1 MHEKKEQVVEKKI
14 ANKTP
19 ASFGNQP
26 TPMNDETLKNGARL
40 AAEEEFARDTKR
52 AKIENID
59 ALETENNALKA
70 RNAALVKE
78 NDVLETDNRNIVIQ
92 NKLLTADLLAANIK
106 IGDLMPEVEKV
117 PGLEKELKEALR
129 SAAEYKTGC
138 CETLV
143 KNNELKAKLE
153 AKK

>member
-1 MHEKKEQVVEKKI
+1 
-14 ANKTP
+14 
-19 ASFGNQP
+19 
-26 TPMNDETLKNGARL
+26 MNDETLKNGARL

-59 ALETENNALKA
+59 ALETENNALLAK
-70 RNAALVKE
+70 NAALVKE

>member
-1 MHEKKEQVVEKKI
+1 
-14 ANKTP
+14 
-19 ASFGNQP
+19 
-26 TPMNDETLKNGARL
+26 MNDETLKNGARL

-52 AKIENID
+52 AKIDNID

-70 RNAALVKE
+70 RNAARVRE

-92 NKLLTADLLAANIK
+92 NKLLTANLLAANIK
-106 IGDLMPEVEKV
+106 IGDLMYEVEKV
-117 PGLEKELKEALR
+117 FGLEKELKEALR

-138 CETLV
+138 CEMLV